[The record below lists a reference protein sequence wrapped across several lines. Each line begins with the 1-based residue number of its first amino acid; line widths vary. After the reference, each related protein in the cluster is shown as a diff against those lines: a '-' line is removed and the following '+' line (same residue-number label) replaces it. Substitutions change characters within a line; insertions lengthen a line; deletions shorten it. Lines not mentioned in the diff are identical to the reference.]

1 MSHGFHELLFVPW
14 TFYAQKEAWFSHI
27 WFLCAT
33 LYIQLSMY
41 LSIYLLYSI
50 YKTTIV
56 YVNIAFMNKKWYNK
70 TMKIKGFDVSLIL
83 SLMDTMVSLIVK
95 VLMK

>member
-1 MSHGFHELLFVPW
+1 MRKAHSFRGGMKAFFLL
-14 TFYAQKEAWFSHI
+14 I
-27 WFLCAT
+27 
-33 LYIQLSMY
+33 
-41 LSIYLLYSI
+41 
-50 YKTTIV
+50 

-70 TMKIKGFDVSLIL
+70 TMKIKGFDTSLIL